1 MARLLS
7 VNVGLPRDVP
17 WRGETVHTGVF
28 KSPVSGPRRVR
39 RLNIEGDGQGDL
51 RGHGGEM
58 RAVLVYQADSYR
70 HWSAHLGRDDLV
82 HGNFGENFTVDGL
95 ADDEVCVG
103 DRYRIGTAVFEV
115 TQPRVTCYRVGMRLG
130 EPRLPALLVS
140 HGRPGFYLRVI
151 DEGEVEAGQEIV
163 KVADGPERM
172 TVAEIDALLYRPPH
186 PADRLERAL
195 RVGALSPGWQASFR
209 ALLDQARGDGDGAAG
224 NAGLSPVSV
233 TRPAWDGFRPL
244 RVERVVDETPD
255 VRSLWL
261 TAPDGT
267 PLPAARPGQY
277 LTVRTLRTDEA
288 PGTVRSYSLSGPPGA
303 SGYRISVKRE
313 EHGSASTWL
322 HTGVRAGD
330 DLQAAAPRGAFV
342 LQDLREDPRPVVLVS
357 AGVGVTPL
365 LAMLYALADDAD
377 ASRRRVWWLHATRNG
392 RTHAF
397 ADEVRGLLGRLP
409 DARLRVFYSRPGPD
423 DHLDAGTTSGRLTA
437 DAVARLG
444 LPRDAQAYLCGPD
457 LFMRGVTEALEHHG
471 LDPLHIHTEIF
482 GAGPGSTPG
491 IAARKRPSPH
501 SLPSSGPGPRVEFA
515 RSQVSATWNGDH
527 DSLLDL
533 AEACDVPT
541 RWSCRTGVCRTCETA
556 LMSGAVDYTTEPV
569 EQPPP
574 SSALICCSRPDGDV
588 VLDL

>member
-17 WRGETVHTGVF
+17 WRGETVHTGVY
-28 KSPVSGPRRVR
+28 KSPVLGPRRVR
-39 RLNIEGDGQGDL
+39 RLNIDGDGQGDL

-70 HWSAHLGRDDLV
+70 HWAAHLGRDDLV
-82 HGNFGENFTVDGL
+82 HGNFGENFTVEGL
-95 ADDEVCVG
+95 PDDEVCVG

-115 TQPRVTCYRVGMRLG
+115 TQPRVTCYRVGLRMG

-151 DEGEVEAGQEIV
+151 DEGVVAAGQEIV

-195 RVGALSPGWQASFR
+195 RVEALSPGWQASFR
-209 ALLDQARGDGDGAAG
+209 ALLDQARGEGARPAG
-224 NAGLSPVSV
+224 NAGLSPVPV
-233 TRPAWDGFRPL
+233 TPPAWDGFRPL
-244 RVERVVDETPD
+244 RVQRVVDETPY

-261 TAPDGT
+261 TDPDGT

-277 LTVRTLRTDEA
+277 LTLRAGEA
-288 PGTVRSYSLSGPPGA
+288 PGTVRSYSLSGRPGA
-303 SGYRISVKRE
+303 PGYRISVKRE
-313 EHGSASTWL
+313 EHGRASTWL

-342 LQDLREDPRPVVLVS
+342 LQDLREDTLPVVFVS

-365 LAMLYALADDAD
+365 LAMLHALADDAD
-377 ASRRRVWWLHATRNG
+377 APRHQVWWLHATRNE

-397 ADEVRGLLGRLP
+397 AGEVRRLLARLP
-409 DARLRVFYSRPGPD
+409 GARLRVFYSRPEPAAR
-423 DHLDAGTTSGRLTA
+423 LAAGTTAGRLTA
-437 DAVARLG
+437 DTVARLG
-444 LPRDAQAYLCGPD
+444 LPGDAQAYVCGPD
-457 LFMRGVTEALEHHG
+457 PFMRDVTAALRHQG
-471 LDPLHIHTEIF
+471 TDPHHIHTEIF
-482 GAGPGSTPG
+482 GVGPGSTPG
-491 IAARKRPSPH
+491 IADRKRPSPH

-527 DSLLDL
+527 DSLLEL

-574 SSALICCSRPDGDV
+574 GSALICCSRPARDV

>member
-51 RGHGGEM
+51 HGHGGEM

-70 HWSAHLGRDDLV
+70 HWAVHLGRDDLV

-151 DEGEVEAGQEIV
+151 DEGDVEAGQEIV

-195 RVGALSPGWQASFR
+195 RVDALSPGWQASFR
-209 ALLDQARGDGDGAAG
+209 ALLDQARDEGGGAVG

-277 LTVRTLRTDEA
+277 LTVRTPRTDEA

-303 SGYRISVKRE
+303 PGYRISVKRE
-313 EHGSASTWL
+313 EHGRASTWL

-330 DLQAAAPRGAFV
+330 GLQAAAPRGAFV

-365 LAMLYALADDAD
+365 LAMLYALADDA
-377 ASRRRVWWLHATRNG
+377 SRRQVWWLHATRNG

-397 ADEVRGLLGRLP
+397 AGEICGLLSRIP
-409 DARLRVFYSRPGPD
+409 DARLRVFYSRPGPE

-437 DAVARLG
+437 DAVAELG
-444 LPRDAQAYLCGPD
+444 LPHDAQAYLCGPD
-457 LFMRGVTEALEHHG
+457 LFMRGITEALQHNG
-471 LDPLHIHTEIF
+471 VDPLHIHTEIF
-482 GAGPGSTPG
+482 GATPGSTPG
-491 IAARKRPSPH
+491 IAVRERPGPH

-527 DSLLDL
+527 DSLLEL

-556 LMSGAVDYTTEPV
+556 LMSGAVDYTAEPV

>member
-70 HWSAHLGRDDLV
+70 HWAAHLGRDDLV

-140 HGRPGFYLRVI
+140 HGRPGFYLRVV

-195 RVGALSPGWQASFR
+195 RVDALSPGWQASFR
-209 ALLDQARGDGDGAAG
+209 ALLDQARGDGGGAAG

-244 RVERVVDETPD
+244 RVERVVDETSD

-277 LTVRTLRTDEA
+277 LTVRTRRTDDT

-303 SGYRISVKRE
+303 PGYRISVKRE
-313 EHGSASTWL
+313 EHGRASTWM

-342 LQDLREDPRPVVLVS
+342 LQDLREDTRPVVLVS

-365 LAMLYALADDAD
+365 LAMLYALAADAD
-377 ASRRRVWWLHATRNG
+377 ASQRQVWWLHATRNA

-397 ADEVRGLLGRLP
+397 DSEVRGLLSRLP
-409 DARLRVFYSRPGPD
+409 DARFRVFYSRPEPGDPR
-423 DHLDAGTTSGRLTA
+423 DAGTTPGRLTA
-437 DAVARLG
+437 DAVAQLG

-457 LFMRGVTEALEHHG
+457 HFMRSVTEALQHHG
-471 LDPLHIHTEIF
+471 IDPLHIHTEIF
-482 GAGPGSTPG
+482 GATLGSTPG
-491 IAARKRPSPH
+491 IAARERPRPH
-501 SLPSSGPGPRVEFA
+501 SLPFSGPGPRVEFA

-527 DSLLDL
+527 DSLLEL

-574 SSALICCSRPDGDV
+574 TSALICCSRPDGDV
-588 VLDL
+588 ILDL